1 MCVRL
6 IVGLGNPGPQ
16 YAGTRHNIGFD
27 VVDELASRW
36 GVSLAGE
43 RFHGWFGLGSARGDR
58 VALLKPTTYM
68 NRSGQAVLAAGRFYK
83 LELSDLLIV
92 VDDLAL
98 PVGRIRVRGSG
109 SAGSHNG
116 LQDIIDRLGNDGFA
130 RLRVGI
136 GAAVGVPSNYVL
148 GRFDE
153 TEKPIVERTARRA
166 ADCVE
171 CWVKEG
177 MEAAMN
183 RFNGDTPPDSAAKP

>member
-1 MCVRL
+1 
-6 IVGLGNPGPQ
+6 
-16 YAGTRHNIGFD
+16 
-27 VVDELASRW
+27 
-36 GVSLAGE
+36 
-43 RFHGWFGLGSARGDR
+43 
-58 VALLKPTTYM
+58 M

-83 LELSDLLIV
+83 LELPDLLVV

-98 PVGRIRVRGSG
+98 PVGRIRLRGSG

-116 LQDIIDRLGNDGFA
+116 LQDIIDRLGDDNFA

-136 GAAVGVPSNYVL
+136 GAAVGAPTNYVL

-153 TEKPIVERTARRA
+153 SEKPTVERAVLRS

-177 MEAAMN
+177 TAMAMN
-183 RFNGDTPPDSAAKP
+183 RFNGDVPPGPSLAP